1 MVLINT
7 QIGSFHVG
15 RKKFRSINFSIP
27 VVDDSD
33 SILKAMNSNELLD
46 ILTNRPQDLLI
57 PNELLKTQSLEA
69 VKLRFDPIAKKNSIF
84 EELHV
89 EGLDAEQVWTQA
101 EMVVDGVVES
111 IMTEVPFLS
120 GSGSLKRTSSDLS
133 DSEDDSEESE
143 GFESAL
149 ENEAPEGFEALESD
163 EENTEAKFDS
173 DEDIDMDEM
182 DIERD
187 DYEGSEGDL
196 SAEGEEEEE
205 GDEDDNAQEE
215 DEEIEDNGDE
225 AKDKF
230 GLNKGL
236 FSLEKFQKQILAMED
251 QEDEEADNDNID
263 YFADPDEQDSEF
275 DEDVGDDM
283 KYSDFFSDVKKGKG
297 TKAKQ
302 PKRTKKKEPEFQGF
316 DLEPENEEYEDA
328 MKSVR
333 KDLFA
338 DDDEE
343 EEDSKENLS
352 TFEKQQREIMK
363 QIEQLENENIA
374 HKTWQVKGEA
384 KAKERPVNSLLE
396 ADLDFER
403 SAKPVPVITQE
414 TTENLEDII
423 RRRIKANDFDEIP
436 RRVPDSLP
444 EFRPSKLADV
454 QETKS
459 QKSLAELYEEDH
471 LKKTDPDAYASAE
484 TEKQQESHKE
494 IKDLWSILSR
504 KLDTL
509 SSWTYTPKA
518 PKPTIS
524 IVANTAAIAMED
536 AQPTAMATESTLAP
550 QEVYQ
555 PQATSKREVVGHS
568 GLPVAKSE
576 MSREERKRER
586 RKHKAKKAKILKER
600 EETQK
605 VKAQKEGS
613 KAQIME
619 NLKKGNVTIIDK
631 KGEKRDMSGKL
642 KKDHAALG
650 GGKLK
655 L

>member
-1 MVLINT
+1 M
-7 QIGSFHVG
+7 S
-15 RKKFRSINFSIP
+15 
-27 VVDDSD
+27 SD
-33 SILKAMNSNELLD
+33 STSKAMNSNELLD

-57 PNELLKTQSLEA
+57 PNELLKVQSLEA
-69 VKLRFDPIAKKNSIF
+69 VKLRFDPIAKNNSIF
-84 EELHV
+84 DELHV

-101 EMVVDGVVES
+101 EMVVDGVVEK
-111 IMTEVPFLS
+111 IMTEVPLLS
-120 GSGSLKRTSSDLS
+120 GTANLKRTSSDLS

-149 ENEAPEGFEALESD
+149 ENEGPEGFGALESD
-163 EENTEAKFDS
+163 EENEGEQFGS
-173 DEDIDMDEM
+173 DEDVDMDEM
-182 DIERD
+182 DFEQD
-187 DYEGSEGDL
+187 DYEGSEGDFG
-196 SAEGEEEEE
+196 AEEREE
-205 GDEDDNAQEE
+205 DEDDDAQDE

-251 QEDEEADNDNID
+251 QEDEEADDDNID

-275 DEDVGDDM
+275 DEEIGDDM

-297 TKAKQ
+297 AKAKQ
-302 PKRTKKKEPEFQGF
+302 PKKPKKKEPAFQGF

-343 EEDSKENLS
+343 EENSKENLS

-363 QIEQLENENIA
+363 QIEQLESENIA

-414 TTENLEDII
+414 TTETLEDII

-471 LKKTDPDAYASAE
+471 LKKTDPDAYVSAE

-494 IKDLWSILSR
+494 IKDLWSTLSR

-524 IVANTAAIAMED
+524 IVANTAAIAMEE

-555 PQATSKREVVGHS
+555 PEAASKREVVGHS